1 MKTTYYTLT
10 TWDDG
15 AMAAGFDRA
24 AGGEC
29 QQATVCQPEKRT
41 RPVGG
46 DNVIDLNAWRC
57 ANPELCWKETVDEP
71 YWGDGEPEEPKEPEL
86 VLPAPRG
93 RRDHRRAMC
102 AAELAATLAVAAA
115 ALALMLRVLMF

>member
-10 TWDDG
+10 RWNDG
-15 AMAAGFDRA
+15 AMAAGFDST
-24 AGGEC
+24 AGGERRP
-29 QQATVCQPEKRT
+29 AEVRQPGRRA

-57 ANPELCWKETVDEP
+57 ANPELCREKAEDGP
-71 YWGDGEPEEPKEPEL
+71 YWDDGGQEEQEL
-86 VLPAPRG
+86 VLPAPRA
-93 RRDHRRAMC
+93 RRGYRRAMC

-115 ALALMLRVLMF
+115 ALALALRVLLF